1 VRFASQVGKQ
11 ICLLELHDM
20 DAQRVIERI
29 DTLTVAELAT
39 MLRCR
44 TETIY
49 RLMKRRVLPGFKVGN
64 HWRFSQREIEDWM
77 LSQTRLSSTREAVR
91 SRRKAWA

>member
-1 VRFASQVGKQ
+1 
-11 ICLLELHDM
+11 M
-20 DAQRVIERI
+20 DAHSAIERI

-64 HWRFSQREIEDWM
+64 HWRFSRREIEDWM
-77 LSQTRLSSTREAVR
+77 LSQTRLSSAREA
-91 SRRKAWA
+91 SSIRRRAWA

>member
-1 VRFASQVGKQ
+1 
-11 ICLLELHDM
+11 M
-20 DAQRVIERI
+20 DAHNVMERI
-29 DTLTVAELAT
+29 DTLTVAELAS

-64 HWRFSQREIEDWM
+64 HWRFSRREIEDWM
-77 LSQTRLSSTREAVR
+77 LSQTRLSSTREASR
-91 SRRKAWA
+91 SRRRAWA